1 MAETKSASRS
11 GSKLNLNEST
21 MPLLDE
27 EAHEKAETPEKDAI
41 ELKEKASTTSE
52 AEKDDSNPEKVV
64 RPIFVLSICTWRRG
78 SGCKKPKKSWTF
90 IDWISFWKVVWHTF
104 GESAATRAST
114 RRTNSTKTKEPAS
127 FFVFVSGRPIWPSVG
142 WLSRQ
147 EFETDSANGMSSR
160 PNPVLHCVRFP
171 PLASSVLFVFAFA
184 RRFVIDVTCQ
194 HGRVVSREGPRV
206 LLRAMAESNAR
217 KCL

>member
-64 RPIFVLSICTWRRG
+64 RLIFVLSICTWRRG

-127 FFVFVSGRPIWPSVG
+127 FFLFLSRVAQFGRP
-142 WLSRQ
+142 
-147 EFETDSANGMSSR
+147 SAGFRVKN
-160 PNPVLHCVRFP
+160 LKLIP
-171 PLASSVLFVFAFA
+171 PME
-184 RRFVIDVTCQ
+184 CQ
-194 HGRVVSREGPRV
+194 VDPTPFSTVCVSRHWRRAFYSFLP
-206 LLRAMAESNAR
+206 LLVAS
-217 KCL
+217 

>member
-64 RPIFVLSICTWRRG
+64 RGIFFSICTWRRG
-78 SGCKKPKKSWTF
+78 PVVRNPK
-90 IDWISFWKVVWHTF
+90 ILRDC
-104 GESAATRAST
+104 
-114 RRTNSTKTKEPAS
+114 
-127 FFVFVSGRPIWPSVG
+127 
-142 WLSRQ
+142 
-147 EFETDSANGMSSR
+147 
-160 PNPVLHCVRFP
+160 LH
-171 PLASSVLFVFAFA
+171 
-184 RRFVIDVTCQ
+184 
-194 HGRVVSREGPRV
+194 
-206 LLRAMAESNAR
+206 
-217 KCL
+217 

>member
-64 RPIFVLSICTWRRG
+64 RPIFVCQFAPGEGGPVVRNPKNPGPSLTGSVFGKLSGTHLASLPPHVRPLDAQIQRKLKNRLLFLFLSRVAQFGRPSAGFRVKNLKLIPPMECQVDPTPFSTVCVSRHWRRA
-78 SGCKKPKKSWTF
+78 F
-90 IDWISFWKVVWHTF
+90 YSFLPLLV
-104 GESAATRAST
+104 AS
-114 RRTNSTKTKEPAS
+114 
-127 FFVFVSGRPIWPSVG
+127 
-142 WLSRQ
+142 
-147 EFETDSANGMSSR
+147 
-160 PNPVLHCVRFP
+160 
-171 PLASSVLFVFAFA
+171 
-184 RRFVIDVTCQ
+184 
-194 HGRVVSREGPRV
+194 
-206 LLRAMAESNAR
+206 
-217 KCL
+217 